1 MATST
6 QEPNDQ
12 PKKKKGK
19 ASRAERFHDA
29 AQTLIDAIDDLK
41 NFWEEN
47 IVPVNDAIQ
56 ELKDLQEEYQS
67 WYDSLPEGL
76 QQGATGEKLEIIVG
90 IEVEEI
96 EEPDFDTLENA
107 AQECLDADTPIG
119 FGRD

>member
-29 AQTLIDAIDDLK
+29 AQTLIDAIDDLR

-56 ELKDLQEEYQS
+56 ELKDLQEEYQT

-90 IEVEEI
+90 IELDEI
-96 EEPDFDTLENA
+96 EEPDFGALENA
-107 AQECLDADTPIG
+107 AQECLDADTPTG